1 MSPWAVGFLEKGLSI
16 ALQIPNQGWL
26 GFFVPLNVRSL
37 RIYWLGQACS
47 LIGMWL
53 QVTAMG
59 ILVYELSHGSG
70 TAVGLLAALNAAP
83 FLLGGMALG
92 ALGDR
97 FDRRKLLLVVQ
108 LVQITVA
115 VLLCFLSWG
124 GMLELWHLY
133 VASLLLGGMQCVAFP
148 SQQAFVGDLSPKGM
162 LLKSVGMYSLV
173 FNICRSVGPPLGGYV
188 IAALGANYAFG
199 LNALCCIPL
208 VGCLMLLGGMYA
220 PERVERQAGVA
231 GQSSSGLVIVWRD
244 KRLRM
249 ILISALVQ
257 NLLGQSLYQIVPAL
271 TYGNPSATG
280 SLLGAVGAGAVS
292 SILFVMPFLRYS
304 SRIGLNLSCGTLWMG
319 AMFAVAGLV
328 PVLHVQMVCF
338 FLAGVATSAL
348 FVTTSSTV
356 QLLSPGNHRSR
367 ILGLFTIVTIGAQPL
382 AALGWGALLDAIG
395 VPVMLVS
402 VGIVEVIISVGM
414 LLVPFW
420 PRWKMEEQGN

>member
-1 MSPWAVGFLEKGLSI
+1 M
-16 ALQIPNQGWL
+16 
-26 GFFVPLNVRSL
+26 PLNVRAL

-59 ILVYELSHGSG
+59 ILVYDLSHGSG
-70 TAVGLLAALNAAP
+70 TAVGFLAALNAAP
-83 FLLGGMALG
+83 FLFGGMTLG

-97 FDRRKLLLVVQ
+97 FDRRKLLMAVQ
-108 LVQITVA
+108 LVQIAVA
-115 VLLCFLSWG
+115 GILWLLGWSG
-124 GMLELWHLY
+124 ILELWHLY
-133 VASLLLGGMQCVAFP
+133 MAVFLLGVMQCVAFP

-173 FNICRSVGPPLGGYV
+173 FNVCRSVGPPLGGYV
-188 IAALGANYAFG
+188 IAGLGANYAFG

-208 VGCLMLLGGMYA
+208 VGCLAVLRGMYV
-220 PERVERQAGVA
+220 PESVGMGRRVGENVRSG
-231 GQSSSGLVIVWRD
+231 SGLLIVWRD
-244 KRLRM
+244 GRLRM
-249 ILISALVQ
+249 ILISALIQ

-280 SLLGAVGAGAVS
+280 ALLGAVGAGAVS

-304 SRIGLNLSCGTLWMG
+304 PRIGLNLSCGTLWMG
-319 AMFAVAGLV
+319 AMFALAGIV
-328 PVLHVQMVCF
+328 PMLQVQTVCF

-356 QLLSPGNHRSR
+356 QLLSPAGHRSR

-382 AALGWGALLDAIG
+382 AALWWGALLDHIG
-395 VPVMLVS
+395 VPSLLVF
-402 VGIVEVIISVGM
+402 VGIVEVVLSVGM

-420 PRWKMEEQGN
+420 PRWKMEEPES